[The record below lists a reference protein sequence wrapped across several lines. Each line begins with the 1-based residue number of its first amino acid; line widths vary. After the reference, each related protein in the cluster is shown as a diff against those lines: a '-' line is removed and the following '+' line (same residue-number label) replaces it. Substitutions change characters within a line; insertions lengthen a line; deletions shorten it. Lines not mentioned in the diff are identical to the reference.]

1 MTEIIQLTGN
11 KSEFS
16 NYVTDPI
23 VLKEDSKVCLNK
35 GSFSVPVIVNRDI
48 NFPYSG
54 LGLDYTKTFF
64 KVALNGVENDIT
76 YQEFYNAYFVLDT
89 LQNVAIE
96 DFYDGTFPCLV
107 DNIAT
112 YKDNAANIY
121 NIPTFMEVVS
131 QACDTSFDYYKFSS
145 DSVYEPVDLGDDS
158 LITSFIVNG
167 KTINEIKNFRSI
179 KQFGLVSQYM
189 PEKVTQT
196 TSTPVAWTPG
206 QVNNFT
212 PNGDGIVSG
221 SAAAAMA
228 VCPNTFDPNGG
239 YIAATPQ
246 IGNGKAALGLIFMG
260 QGQNDPLNITG
271 VYQPENFDVG
281 IEYELL
287 GSGERV
293 LQIIDGNQ
301 KFVYYDNTAS
311 AEVVSVKPNYVPPN
325 QIYTWDHN
333 VDKFWFLVRK
343 GRPMNG
349 TTEFTTTI
357 IQGPGA
363 TPENENNRIIYVAK
377 TTLNS
382 SEIDVKTLA
391 YSLGTG
397 NGFDN
402 WEFIPKTTDSQFEDD
417 YQQLITAGNIDGIS
431 SANSLIFTPKIN
443 SATTWE
449 DEDNFWNRIGIT
461 QDINQFNVR
470 SDFESDGWNKKINW
484 SLPKNL
490 NKNYWFG
497 QEYISNILN
506 LSAKPNFISFN
517 KSGNVGF
524 VSTIPREINVS
535 IMDLPITPNVGS
547 FIGANNE
554 FTSGNINKVV
564 NYVQTDKEDLN
575 LEDNRSIDYVY
586 EAFNLVY
593 RKMNNQY
600 KMPITQMKIKLSYKD
615 FTTNREQEIP
625 NISGVAKLEILF
637 D

>member
-1 MTEIIQLTGN
+1 MEIIQLTGN
-11 KSEFS
+11 KAEFS
-16 NYVTDPI
+16 NYVNDPI
-23 VLKEDSKVCLNK
+23 ILKEDSKVCLNK
-35 GSFSVPVIVNRDI
+35 ASFSIPVIVNREI

-54 LGLDYTKTFF
+54 LGVDYTQTFF
-64 KVALNGVENDIT
+64 KVALNGVENEIT
-76 YQEFYNAYFVLDT
+76 YQDFYNAYFVLDT

-112 YKDNAANIY
+112 YKDSAANIY
-121 NIPTFMEVVS
+121 NIPTFTEVVS

-179 KQFGLVSQYM
+179 KQFGLVGQYM

-196 TSTPVAWTPG
+196 VSTPVVWSASD
-206 QVNNFT
+206 VNNFT
-212 PNGDGIVSG
+212 AIGDGIESVNADPS
-221 SAAAAMA
+221 MA

-246 IGNGKAALGLIFMG
+246 IGAGKASLGLIFMG

-281 IEYELL
+281 IEFTLL
-287 GSGERV
+287 GTGERV
-293 LQIIDGNQ
+293 LQIIDGHNHFLFSHAGAIQ
-301 KFVYYDNTAS
+301 ETDVPHYM
-311 AEVVSVKPNYVPPN
+311 PPN
-325 QIYTWDHN
+325 QIFTWDHN

-357 IQGPGA
+357 IQGPGT

-377 TTLNS
+377 STLNS

-391 YSLGTG
+391 YSEGAG

-402 WEFIPKTTDSQFEDD
+402 WEFIPKTADSQFEDD
-417 YQQLITAGNIDGIS
+417 YQQLITSGNIDGIS
-431 SANSLIFTPKIN
+431 SANSLIFTPRIN

-449 DEDNFWNRIGIT
+449 NEDNFWNRIGIT
-461 QDINQFNVR
+461 QDTSEFNVR
-470 SDFESDGWNKKINW
+470 SNFESNGWNKKINW

-506 LSAKPNFISFN
+506 LSVNPNFISFN

-554 FTSGNINKVV
+554 FTSGSINKVV

-593 RKMNNQY
+593 RKMNNQS

-615 FTTNREQEIP
+615 FTTNNEQLIP
-625 NISGVAKLEILF
+625 SMDGIVKLELLF